1 MRLVVTLFILIITLG
16 CSQENTMKTRKIS
29 KQEMTHT
36 RQLRHMVLFKFNEE
50 STTQEIEKIITDF
63 SALPSQIK
71 SIKDYEWG
79 LHKSAEDLNKG
90 FTHAFLLTFDSQDA
104 LDTYLPHTAHQNF
117 VASIQP
123 HVADVMVID
132 YWTN

>member
-1 MRLVVTLFILIITLG
+1 MKQVILLCVFLITLSCG
-16 CSQENTMKTRKIS
+16 QENTAKTPVIK
-29 KQEMTHT
+29 KQEMTQK
-36 RQLRHMVLFKFNEE
+36 RQLRHMVLFKFNKE
-50 STTQEIEKIITDF
+50 STTQDIENIITDF
-63 SALPSQIK
+63 SALPRKIE
-71 SIKDYEWG
+71 SIKAYEWG
-79 LHKSAEDLNKG
+79 LHKSTEELNKG
-90 FTHAFLLTFDSQDA
+90 FTHAFLLTFDSQDG

>member
-16 CSQENTMKTRKIS
+16 CSQENTTSTREIS
-29 KQEMTHT
+29 KQEMKNT

-50 STTQEIEKIITDF
+50 STIQEIEKIVTDF

-79 LHKSAEDLNKG
+79 L
-90 FTHAFLLTFDSQDA
+90 
-104 LDTYLPHTAHQNF
+104 
-117 VASIQP
+117 
-123 HVADVMVID
+123 
-132 YWTN
+132 